1 MDSII
6 PRKRYSSWLLCVS
19 FIVVVAL
26 TVTFAVVLSQSSTA
40 QNVENRVFKELSST
54 AELQC
59 STLQHHIEEQYQP
72 LMVIAAMLED
82 GETFASEE
90 MKPMLDAMVDTHVL
104 CMLGFADLDGN
115 SIWYEGEP
123 RGNISDRAY
132 FQKVVSG
139 EADSYCEFLATTKT
153 LDEPR
158 VLFSVPA
165 YRDGEIIGVLYCS
178 KEVKVLEDSLFEHD
192 KLFDDSFII
201 FICAADGKMIVAN
214 ETARKECLVEG
225 AEEENFNVFEQMPD
239 VENMYLTGAETG
251 RVSLH
256 EADAYASFVPLGIND
271 WMLGCVIDAET
282 ATKAYASNLANIQ
295 HLATSLIVVLIL
307 ALGYIML
314 LACILLRKE
323 RSEMRVIKRYY
334 ENYKM
339 LLNEMDCTVIEH
351 DPSDSTIISIKGGND
366 PYGIASW
373 KGSIDAYENYKKQH
387 PEFDFIELKTE
398 VRLALKEN
406 KTHSFES
413 IIVLSSGKIH
423 WVRVILVPVMDENSA
438 QKLFGVILDI
448 TDTHEK
454 FDSITE
460 TFKKIPGGIHRCY
473 LSNPIH
479 LEYFN
484 EGLCKMLGYTYE
496 EVANI
501 VMPEQKYSLL
511 IYPEDRP
518 TFRDF
523 AKSLAATGGIQT
535 CEYRMM
541 CKDGSLLLVSDTMD
555 AKMSSSGIMYGY
567 SVVTDLHKYKQI
579 QEQLE
584 QKLEATG
591 QQLELARLKNSSSQ
605 MQPHFLYNAL
615 ASIRE
620 IVLDD
625 PEYASDLIYD
635 FTTHLRAC
643 IRSMAG
649 DNLVTFSQELENIK
663 SYVNIEKMRFGEK
676 LSIEYDCP
684 ETGFDIIPLSIQPLV
699 ENAIRHGIYER
710 GTDGGT
716 VKVNSCRE
724 GNHFVVQVED
734 NGIGFDFETTM
745 KEVKNGERD
754 STGLFNLILRLETL
768 LNAHVEV
775 DSQIGIGTK
784 ITVTIPIGGNQ

>member
-1 MDSII
+1 MDSISH
-6 PRKRYSSWLLCVS
+6 RKRYSSWPLYVS
-19 FIVVVAL
+19 FVVVVAL
-26 TVTFAVVLSQSSTA
+26 AVTFATELSKSSTV
-40 QNVENRVFKELSST
+40 QIVENRVFKELSST

-59 STLQHHIEEQYQP
+59 STLQHRIEEQYQP
-72 LMVIAAMLED
+72 LKLIAAMMED

-90 MKPMLDAMVDTHVL
+90 MKPVLNSMIDTYVL

-115 SIWYEGEP
+115 SIWYDGETP
-123 RGNISDRAY
+123 GNISDRAY

-139 EADSYCEFLATTKT
+139 EADSCCEYLAVTKL

-158 VLFSVPA
+158 VMFSVPV
-165 YRDGEIIGVLYCS
+165 YRDREIIGVLYCS

-192 KLFDDSFII
+192 KLFDDSFLI
-201 FICAADGKMIVAN
+201 FICSADGKMLVAN
-214 ETARKECLVEG
+214 ETTHKGCL
-225 AEEENFNVFEQMPD
+225 AKQADDNNLNIFEHMPD
-239 VENMYLTGAETG
+239 VETMYQTGEETG

-256 EADAYASFVPLGIND
+256 EADAYASLVPLGIND
-271 WMLGCVIDAET
+271 WMLGCIIDEET
-282 ATKAYASNLANIQ
+282 AMKAYANNLANIQ
-295 HLATSLIVVLIL
+295 HLSNSLVMVFIL
-307 ALGYIML
+307 ALGYILL
-314 LACILLRKE
+314 LACILLRKN
-323 RSEMRVIKRYY
+323 RSEIKVLKSYY

-339 LLNEMDCTVIEH
+339 LLREMNCTVIEH
-351 DPSDSTIISIKGGND
+351 DPADSTILSIKGSDD

-373 KGSIDAYENYKKQH
+373 NGSIDAYENYKKHH
-387 PEFDFIELKTE
+387 PEFDFAELKTE
-398 VRLALKEN
+398 VELVLKEN

-413 IIVLSSGKIH
+413 VITLSNGKIH
-423 WVRVILVPVMDENSA
+423 WVRVILVPIMDENTA
-438 QKLFGVILDI
+438 IKIFGVILDI

-454 FDSITE
+454 FDSIAE
-460 TFKKIPGGIHRCY
+460 TFKKVPGGIHRCY
-473 LSNPIH
+473 LSSPIH
-479 LEYFN
+479 LEYFS

-501 VMPEQKYSLL
+501 VMPERKYTLL

-523 AKSLAATGGIQT
+523 AESLAANGGIQT

-579 QEQLE
+579 QEGLE
-584 QKLEATG
+584 QKLEATR
-591 QQLELARLKNSSSQ
+591 QQLELSRLKNSSSQ

-625 PEYASDLIYD
+625 PQYASDLIYD

-643 IRSMAG
+643 IRSMG
-649 DNLVTFSQELENIK
+649 SDNLIPFSQELENIK
-663 SYVNIEKMRFGEK
+663 AYVNIEKMRFGKK

-684 ETGFDIIPLSIQPLV
+684 EIGFDIIPLSIQPLV
-699 ENAIRHGIYER
+699 ENAIRHGVYER
-710 GTDGGT
+710 GSDGGT
-716 VKVNSCRE
+716 VKVNSCQE
-724 GNHFVVQVED
+724 GNNFVVRVED
-734 NGIGFDFETTM
+734 DGIGFDFETTM
-745 KEVKNGERD
+745 NEEKNGKRD
-754 STGLFNLILRLETL
+754 STGLFNLIFRLETL

-775 DSQIGIGTK
+775 DSKIGIGTK

>member
-1 MDSII
+1 MDSIS
-6 PRKRYSSWLLCVS
+6 PYKKYSSWLLCVS
-19 FIVVVAL
+19 FVVVVAL

-40 QNVENRVFKELSST
+40 HNVENRVFKELSST

-59 STLQHHIEEQYQP
+59 STLKHNIEEQYQP

-90 MKPMLDAMVDTHVL
+90 MKPMLNAMVDTYVL

-115 SIWYEGEP
+115 SIWYEGES
-123 RGNISDRAY
+123 RSNISDRAY
-132 FQKVVSG
+132 FQKIVSG
-139 EADSYCEFLATTKT
+139 EADKYCEYLAVTKT

-165 YRDGEIIGVLYCS
+165 YRDGELIGVLYCS
-178 KEVKVLEDSLFEHD
+178 KEIKVLEDSLFEHD

-201 FICAADGKMIVAN
+201 FICDTDGKMIVAN
-214 ETARKECLVEG
+214 ETARQRCLEEG
-225 AEEENFNVFEQMPD
+225 ADDKNFHIFEQMPD
-239 VENMYLTGAETG
+239 IENMYHTGAENG
-251 RVSLH
+251 RVSLR
-256 EADAYASFVPLGIND
+256 EADAYASLVPLGIND
-271 WMLGCVIDAET
+271 WMLGCVIDEET
-282 ATKAYASNLANIQ
+282 ATKAYANNLVNIQ
-295 HLATSLIVVLIL
+295 HLSTSLIVVLVL

-323 RSEMRVIKRYY
+323 RREMEVIKCYY

-339 LLNEMDCTVIEH
+339 LLHEMDCTVIEH
-351 DPSDSTIISIKGGND
+351 DPTDSTIFSIKEGDD

-373 KGSIDAYENYKKQH
+373 KGSINAYEDYKKHH
-387 PEFDFIELKTE
+387 PEFDFAELKTE
-398 VRLALKEN
+398 VELVLKEN

-413 IIVLSSGKIH
+413 IITLSSGKIH
-423 WVRVILVPVMDENSA
+423 WVRVILIPIMDENSV
-438 QKLFGVILDI
+438 KKIFGVILDI
-448 TDTHEK
+448 TGTHEK

-473 LSNPIH
+473 LGKPIH
-479 LEYFN
+479 LEYFS

-501 VMPEQKYSLL
+501 VMPERKYSLL

-523 AKSLAATGGIQT
+523 AKKLAATGGIQT

-541 CKDGSLLLVSDTMD
+541 CKNGSLLLVSDTMD
-555 AKMSSSGIMYGY
+555 AKMNSSGIMYGY
-567 SVVTDLHKYKQI
+567 SVVTDLHKYEQI
-579 QEQLE
+579 QKQLE
-584 QKLEATG
+584 QKLETTR
-591 QQLELARLKNSSSQ
+591 QQLEQVRLKNASSQ

-625 PEYASDLIYD
+625 PEYASELIYD

-643 IRSMAG
+643 IRSMTN
-649 DNLVTFSQELENIK
+649 DNLVPFSQELENIK
-663 SYVNIEKMRFGEK
+663 AYVNIEKMRFGKK

-699 ENAIRHGIYER
+699 ENAIRHGVYER
-710 GTDGGT
+710 GSDGGT
-716 VKVNSCRE
+716 VRVSSCRE
-724 GNHFVVQVED
+724 SNNFVVRVED

-745 KEVKNGERD
+745 NEVKIGKRD
-754 STGLFNLILRLETL
+754 STGLFNLIFRLETI

-784 ITVTIPIGGNQ
+784 ITVTIPIGGN

>member
-1 MDSII
+1 MDSISSN
-6 PRKRYSSWLLCVS
+6 KRYSSWPLCVS
-19 FIVVVAL
+19 FIVMVAL
-26 TVTFAVVLSQSSTA
+26 AVTFSAVLSQSSTE
-40 QNVENRVFKELSST
+40 QNVENRVVKELSST

-72 LMVIAAMLED
+72 LMVIAAMLEE

-90 MKPMLDAMVDTHVL
+90 MKPMLNAMVETHVL
-104 CMLGFADLDGN
+104 CMLGFADLEGN
-115 SIWYEGEP
+115 SIWYNGETP
-123 RGNISDRAY
+123 GNISDRAY

-139 EADSYCEFLATTKT
+139 EADCYCEYLAVTKT

-158 VLFSVPA
+158 ILFSVPA
-165 YRDGEIIGVLYCS
+165 YRDGEIIGVLYSS
-178 KEVKVLEDSLFEHD
+178 KEIKVLEESLFEHD

-201 FICAADGKMIVAN
+201 FICSADGKMIVAN
-214 ETARKECLVEG
+214 ETAHKRFLTEG
-225 AEEENFNVFEQMPD
+225 SDDNNFYVFEQMPD
-239 VENMYLTGAETG
+239 VEDMYLTGAETG
-251 RVSLH
+251 RVSLQGV
-256 EADAYASFVPLGIND
+256 DAYAALVPLGIND
-271 WMLGCVIDAET
+271 WMLGCVIDEET
-282 ATKAYASNLANIQ
+282 ATKAYANNLANIQ
-295 HLATSLIVVLIL
+295 RLSTSLIVVFVL

-323 RSEMRVIKRYY
+323 RSEMKAIKRYY
-334 ENYKM
+334 ENYKI
-339 LLNEMDCTVIEH
+339 LLHEMDCTVIEH
-351 DPSDSTIISIKGGND
+351 DPADSTIFSIKGSND
-366 PYGIASW
+366 PYGIKEW
-373 KGSIDAYENYKKQH
+373 KGSIAAYENYKKHH
-387 PEFDFIELKTE
+387 PEFDFDELKTE
-398 VRLALKEN
+398 VELALKEN

-413 IIVLSSGKIH
+413 IITIGNGKIH
-423 WVRVILVPVMDENSA
+423 WVRVILVPIMDEYSA
-438 QKLFGVILDI
+438 PKIFGVILDI

-454 FDSITE
+454 FDSIAE

-473 LSNPIH
+473 LSSPIH
-479 LEYFN
+479 LEYFS

-584 QKLEATG
+584 QKLEVTR
-591 QQLELARLKNSSSQ
+591 QQLEQSRLKNSSSQ

-643 IRSMAG
+643 IRSMAN
-649 DNLVTFSQELENIK
+649 DNLVPFSQELENIK
-663 SYVNIEKMRFGEK
+663 AYVNIEKMRFGKK
-676 LSIEYDCP
+676 LSIEYNCP
-684 ETGFDIIPLSIQPLV
+684 ETEFDIIPLSIQPLV
-699 ENAIRHGIYER
+699 ENAIRHGVYER

-716 VKVNSCRE
+716 VKVSSCQE
-724 GNHFVVQVED
+724 GNTFVVRVED

-745 KEVKNGERD
+745 NEVKTGKRD
-754 STGLFNLILRLETL
+754 STGLFNLIYRLETL

-775 DSQIGIGTK
+775 ESQIGIGTK